1 MEYKKITENDLVG
14 KGVVGQPDTP
24 ALSALEMQNKVEEVV
39 RDVVIP
45 AFNGLVGVVSEDMAA
60 RYTKEE
66 TDKAIGDKLT
76 EIGAG
81 DMQKAVYD
89 TDGDGTVDKAKEAD
103 NGLFTYVHS
112 GNSLTG
118 KGENGRFKAVAG
130 GTYTSFTV
138 NGTACS
144 VKCGE
149 DTEIDLVAGAWY
161 TFILD
166 GNTINFKQGG
176 AGLNF
181 KIVGGTAQ
189 PASPKENTIWVN
201 TDLEITGWGFD
212 TEPAEYLTTGGVW
225 IKTSTNGNVEFNA
238 LKKNGICIY
247 PQSCMQWDGTKY
259 VSKDVKVYKNG
270 QWLALKIWFLQGG
283 EPYRDATGGWAVID
297 TPNGAHQPATI
308 DGDGITFLTTANTY
322 REIATE
328 LPVDFT
334 NINTLYFSVPRISLS
349 GGDYRRFSMGINS
362 TRTHKLVNNNEAE
375 GWLVEKFIKDP
386 QPATNLLYSLDTSSV
401 NTECYILAVTGCGGG
416 TTLTVVINEIYGV

>member
-45 AFNGLVGVVSEDMAA
+45 AFNGLVGVVSKDMAA
-60 RYTKEE
+60 RYTKDE
-66 TDKAIGDKLT
+66 TDNAINKKMT

-81 DMQKAVYD
+81 DMQTAVYD
-89 TDGDGTVDKAKEAD
+89 TDGDGMVDKAKEAK

-112 GNSLTG
+112 GSSLTG

-138 NGTACS
+138 NGTVCG

-181 KIVGGTAQ
+181 KIVGGTTQ

-201 TDLEITGWGFD
+201 TDLEITGWGFG
-212 TEPAEYLTTGGVW
+212 TEPADYLTTGGVW

-297 TPNGAHQPATI
+297 APNGAHQPATI
-308 DGDGITFLTTANTY
+308 DGDGITFLTTSNTY
-322 REIATE
+322 REIATV

-386 QPATNLLYSLDTSSV
+386 QPAANLLYSLDTSSV